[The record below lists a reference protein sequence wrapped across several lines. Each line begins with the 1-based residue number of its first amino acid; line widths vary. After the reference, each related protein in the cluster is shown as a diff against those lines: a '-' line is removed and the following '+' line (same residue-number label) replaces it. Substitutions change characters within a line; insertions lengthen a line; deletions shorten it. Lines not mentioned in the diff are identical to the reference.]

1 MRTTRKKKAMKKYI
15 SNKRKIMML
24 TENYKQDKMITTMRK
39 GKRMTMTMIL
49 MTTLL
54 MTTPGTHYL
63 IIHIMI

>member
-1 MRTTRKKKAMKKYI
+1 MMMKK
-15 SNKRKIMML
+15 NMKIMML
-24 TENYKQDKMITTMRK
+24 TENYKQDKMITMRK

>member
-1 MRTTRKKKAMKKYI
+1 MRTTRKKKAMKKYK

-24 TENYKQDKMITTMRK
+24 TENYKQDKMITMRK
-39 GKRMTMTMIL
+39 RKRMTMTMIL

-63 IIHIMI
+63 IIYIII

>member
-1 MRTTRKKKAMKKYI
+1 MTVMTMKK
-15 SNKRKIMML
+15 NMKIMML
-24 TENYKQDKMITTMRK
+24 TENYKQDKMITMRK